1 MNTANNQL
9 RQSTDRRLREAL
21 LWYMAQDREP
31 TVGELCEHAQVNR
44 STFYR
49 HYLDVYDLME
59 KTEEEIQKGLA
70 EILKTSGEGDPL
82 EGMVRYVGGYGSFYR
97 IYLKKH
103 LADSMEAGFQSYW
116 ESHLRPVF
124 LKAGVK
130 DERRMLYYYQFVK
143 AGVMTVL
150 KLWLEDGCREDPEEI
165 ARILRAMMSSTT
177 RKGEKTT

>member
-21 LWYMAQDREP
+21 LSCMDQDREP
-31 TVGELCEHAQVNR
+31 TVGELCELAQVNR

-59 KTEEEIQKGLA
+59 KTETEIQKGLA
-70 EILKTSGEGDPL
+70 DTLRAGDGGDPL
-82 EGMVRYVGGYGSFYR
+82 ERMVRYVGGYGSFYR

-124 LKAGVK
+124 LKAGVT
-130 DERRMLYYYQFVK
+130 DERRMLYYSQFVK

-150 KLWLEDGCREDPEEI
+150 KLWLEGGCREEPAEI
-165 ARILRAMMSSTT
+165 ARILRAMLNSTT
-177 RKGEKTT
+177 RKGEKAT